1 MKVFVKSISQRDDD
15 ALEVKVI
22 IFPYRHQRKEDPRI
36 FSENDEQWL
45 DRNNLHLGEAE
56 LTQKEDD

>member
-22 IFPYRHQRKEDPRI
+22 IFPYRHQREEDPRLY
-36 FSENDEQWL
+36 SENDKQWL
-45 DRNNLHLGEAE
+45 DRKNLHLGEAQ
-56 LTQKEDD
+56 LTQEKDD